1 MLPMHPIHI
10 TRDEAFPL
18 PITRIEHVAFN
29 VAEPVEAA
37 AWYVQHLGMRVA
49 RYGGG
54 PTEIHFLADAAGA
67 SVIEFY
73 RNPAAAVPD
82 YGAMHPMQM
91 HIAFLADD
99 ADAEAAWLQSAG
111 AVLEETTDLPDG
123 SRLVMMRD
131 PWGVPIQLVRRASP
145 LLG

>member
-1 MLPMHPIHI
+1 M
-10 TRDEAFPL
+10 
-18 PITRIEHVAFN
+18 PITRIEHVACN
-29 VAEPVEAA
+29 VPEPVEAA
-37 AWYVQHLGMRVA
+37 AWYVRHLGMRIA
-49 RYGGG
+49 RYTGG

-82 YGAMHPMQM
+82 YAAMHPMQM

-99 ADAEAAWLQSAG
+99 PDAAGAALVEAG
-111 AVLEETTDLPDG
+111 AVLEDTTDLPDG
-123 SRLVMMRD
+123 SRLVMLRD
-131 PWGVPIQLVRRASP
+131 PWGVPIQLVRRAVP

>member
-1 MLPMHPIHI
+1 M
-10 TRDEAFPL
+10 

-29 VAEPVEAA
+29 VAQPVEAA
-37 AWYVQHLGMRVA
+37 AWYVRHLGMRIA

-67 SVIEFY
+67 SVLEFY

-82 YGAMHPMQM
+82 YAAMHPMQM

-99 ADAEAAWLQSAG
+99 ADAEGARLQEAG
-111 AVLEETTDLPDG
+111 AVLEDTTDLPDG

-131 PWGVPIQLVRRASP
+131 PWGVPIQIVRRATP
-145 LLG
+145 LLAAPHAGEAP